1 MINRKFDSKYDLER
15 YIEAFDRRIMSA
27 ASVTVESLE
36 ERNQLQTLLK
46 TFEQRSGSRS
56 AGIRQDDERLALRA
70 KRRGEID
77 ERLRKM
83 REKRE
88 KREKRKEMTISKLTL
103 AGKGVIIF
111 DGVIYRDVSAV
122 EFAKQLRINP
132 KTFMSRLYASGT
144 RSVNTEDF
152 SPSIQAVIKCSE
164 LYKSKK
170 FVRFETDKTIY
181 IDGKP
186 YHGTI
191 VALAEAYGLQ
201 VSTLRGRILR
211 RHRCITTAD
220 LKRSL
225 QKRLPRGKSC
235 GRKKI

>member
-15 YIEAFDRRIMSA
+15 YIEAFDRRIMSE
-27 ASVTVESLE
+27 ASVTVEALE

-56 AGIRQDDERLALRA
+56 AGIRQEDERLALRA
-70 KRRGEID
+70 KRQGETD

-88 KREKRKEMTISKLTL
+88 KRKAMTINELTL
-103 AGKGVIIF
+103 TGKGVIMF
-111 DGVIYRDVSAV
+111 DGVVYRDVSAV

-152 SPSIQAVIKCSE
+152 SPSVQAVIKCSQ

-186 YHGTI
+186 YYGTI

-211 RHRCITTAD
+211 RHRCITTSD
-220 LKRSL
+220 LERSL
-225 QKRLPRGKSC
+225 QKHLPRGKSFEQ
-235 GRKKI
+235 KKI